1 MELYAKVL
9 NYAIPFF
16 LILIAIE
23 WIVGYRKGLRVNRQL
38 DVISS
43 LSSGMTNSI
52 RDVLGLSVVIISYE
66 WLYEHVAIWHFEST
80 ILSVVLAIIG
90 LDFVGYWSH
99 RWEHVINIFWNRHI
113 IHHSSEE
120 FNLSC
125 ALRQP
130 ISSIFGIFFF
140 LYLPMAVLGVDPTV
154 VAIVAPI
161 HLFAQFWY
169 HTKLINK
176 MGWLES
182 FLVTPSHHRVHHAIN
197 PEYID
202 KNFSQIFIVWDKWFG
217 TFQEEMEEV
226 PPVYGV
232 KKAVHTWNPFLINFM
247 HAWSILKDAWRTR
260 SWWDKLRIW
269 FMPTGWR
276 PDDVNGRYP
285 IDVITDVYSQNKY
298 DTNASPGL
306 KAFSWLQLVM
316 TLILTLYL
324 FNNIA
329 SFDFIYLLGY
339 GLFLALSIF
348 AYTSL
353 MDRHWI
359 ALAIEFLKVAIA
371 IWLMVQ
377 LGGWYQLHEIAP
389 ILEKIFIAYLGLSL
403 FGTIYFALFEKKTN
417 CDGRNLKVNFTV
429 AIQFK
434 KCFL

>member
-1 MELYAKVL
+1 MEIYAKVL

-23 WIVGYRKGLRVNRQL
+23 WIISYQRGVKINRQL

-43 LSSGMTNSI
+43 LSSGMTNTI

-66 WLYEHVAIWHFEST
+66 WLFNHFAIWHIEST
-80 ILSVVLAIIG
+80 WLSVILAFIG

-113 IHHSSEE
+113 VHHSSEE

-140 LYLPMAVLGVDPTV
+140 LYLPMAITGVDPTV

-169 HTKLINK
+169 HTKLIDK
-176 MGWLES
+176 MGWLERII
-182 FLVTPSHHRVHHAIN
+182 VTPSHHRVHHAIN

-217 TFQEEMEEV
+217 TFQAQLEDV

-232 KKAVHTWNPFLINFM
+232 KKPVHTWNPFLINFQ
-247 HAWSILKDAWRTR
+247 HAWSIVKDAWRTN
-260 SWWDKLRIW
+260 SVWDKVRNW

-276 PDDVNGRYP
+276 PNDVSRKYPVQLIDDVY
-285 IDVITDVYSQNKY
+285 QQHKY
-298 DTNASPGL
+298 DTPATGQMKVFL
-306 KAFSWLQLVM
+306 WLQLVI
-316 TLILTLYL
+316 TLVLMLYL
-324 FNNIA
+324 FNRIIE
-329 SFDFIYLLGY
+329 FQFVYLIGY
-339 GLFLALSIF
+339 GVFLGLSIF

-359 ALAIEFLKVAIA
+359 AIPAEILKLSVAIY
-371 IWLMVQ
+371 LMSQ
-377 LGGWYQLHEIAP
+377 IGGWYQLSGIFYQ
-389 ILEKIFIAYLGLSL
+389 LFIAYLVLSMA
-403 FGTIYFALFEKKTN
+403 GTLYFSIADKEKILLA
-417 CDGRNLKVNFTV
+417 GG
-429 AIQFK
+429 
-434 KCFL
+434 